1 MEFEKS
7 KRFRLPRIGV
17 NAKALRTI
25 ETELAK
31 SGPCVYRYYQDAF
44 DSLDALLANR
54 ELPLDRIE
62 LDAPAATVCIE
73 RSGITVHHRT
83 ETHDIVR
90 ELQAAILKYEIT
102 PLARVADLCR
112 LMLMVVFFG
121 AWLGDGFAVM
131 MITFVV
137 GVLLEHTANTLIVKD
152 PLVKLPFGMQIDQ
165 RIWWVGSMVAL
176 VLVMLVKS
184 YFRQGR

>member
-7 KRFRLPRIGV
+7 KSFKLPRIGA
-17 NAKALRTI
+17 NAEALRAI
-25 ETELAK
+25 ETVLAQ
-31 SGPCVYRYYQDAF
+31 SGPCVYRYFQDAF
-44 DSLDALLANR
+44 DSLDALLAGR
-54 ELPLDRIE
+54 DLPLERID
-62 LDAPAATVCIE
+62 LDSPAATVCIE
-73 RSGITVHHRT
+73 RSGLTVHHRP
-83 ETHDIVR
+83 EAHDIVR

-102 PLARVADLCR
+102 PLARLADLCR

-121 AWLGDGFAVM
+121 AWLGNGFAFM

-137 GVLLEHTANTLIVKD
+137 GVLLEHTANTLIVKE